1 MPRLRSQHV
10 IVRPVRLWMEEH
22 IMANTPKNSALGL
35 LEGRF
40 GYTAVKTVSNGE
52 SRLCDEAKPGQILT

>member
-10 IVRPVRLWMEEH
+10 IARPVRLWMEEH

-40 GYTAVKTVSNGE
+40 GYTAVKTVSKTANPGF
-52 SRLCDEAKPGQILT
+52 ATKPSPVRF